1 MFLAEELSIPK
12 ISRLLF
18 CSLMLQIDWI
28 PSSGNVPRAMP
39 ETMACHAMPETMHFP
54 IKSDFNL
61 STNTYLG
68 SIADTTEFSGW
79 LSSSEKRALPRAQ
92 ILVGLMRTL
101 SNHMSVWLL
110 PNKGQFQLVC
120 TRSRLPKVEKYITP
134 SGCSTKNCHVT

>member
-79 LSSSEKRALPRAQ
+79 LSSSEKKS
-92 ILVGLMRTL
+92 ITTRT
-101 SNHMSVWLL
+101 N
-110 PNKGQFQLVC
+110 
-120 TRSRLPKVEKYITP
+120 TSRVNENSQQSYERVATAKQGTIPACVHKK
-134 SGCSTKNCHVT
+134 